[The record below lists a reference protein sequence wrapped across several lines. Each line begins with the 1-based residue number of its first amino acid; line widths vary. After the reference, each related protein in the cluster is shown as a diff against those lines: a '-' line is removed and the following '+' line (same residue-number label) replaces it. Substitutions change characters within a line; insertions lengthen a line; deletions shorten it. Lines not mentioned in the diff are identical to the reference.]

1 MDRRPNILF
10 LMGDEHRADVAGFAG
25 NPVARTPVLDAL
37 AREGTVFT
45 NAYTPAPI
53 CVPGRQ
59 SMMAGQFPR
68 TTGCERYGE
77 DLAPGHMTFA
87 RRFAQYGYATVACG
101 KLHHTGPDQM
111 QGWTARVG
119 GDVTLDPRHVAGRA
133 VDTTNPIGH
142 KWPIAKEVRR
152 AGAGR
157 GPCAV
162 ADEYTVLGA
171 IDYLT
176 RHFVDPF
183 YDRAIPDQPLLLK
196 VSLTEPHYPF
206 LAEDPERF
214 AYYLPRVDTFA
225 GQQPFDHPFLGG
237 GLRVVAGRDASERE
251 IRRATAAYY
260 AMVESMDA
268 RLGRV
273 LDALRQVGQDL
284 DEWIVVYTAD
294 HGEML
299 GEHGVFEKQKFFEG
313 SVRVPL
319 IVRWPA
325 ALIGGRAVDENV
337 SLCDLFATLCE
348 LAGVPVPGGLDS
360 RSLVPLLHG
369 DAAGWDD
376 EAVSQYN
383 GRNLMIKRGGLKY
396 QYYGEEMPEVL
407 FDLHADSGE
416 TVNVID
422 SPVHADAVKAFR
434 QRTTELGF
442 GREPQPAA

>member
-1 MDRRPNILF
+1 MERRPNVLF
-10 LMGDEHRADVAGFAG
+10 LMSDEHRADVAGYAG
-25 NPVARTPVLDAL
+25 NAVVHTPTLDRL
-37 AREGTVFT
+37 ARDAAVFA

-53 CVPGRQ
+53 CIPARQ
-59 SMMAGQFPR
+59 SLMAGQFPR

-77 DLAPGHMTFA
+77 DLPPGHMTFA
-87 RRFAQYGYATVACG
+87 RLLAEYGYATVACG

-119 GDVTLDPRHVAGRA
+119 GDVTLDSRHLAGR
-133 VDTTNPIGH
+133 VVEPTNPIGH

-162 ADEYTVLGA
+162 ADEYTVVGA

-183 YDRAIPDQPLLLK
+183 YDRAIPERPLLLK

-206 LAEDPERF
+206 LAEDPQRF
-214 AYYLPRVDTFA
+214 AYYLPRVPTYA

-237 GLRVVAGRDASERE
+237 GLRVVAGTDASERE

-268 RLGRV
+268 RLGRIV
-273 LDALRQVGQDL
+273 DALHQVGQDL
-284 DEWIVVYTAD
+284 DEWIVIYTAD

-319 IVRWPA
+319 LVRWPA
-325 ALIGGRAVDENV
+325 GLGGGGTVRQNV

-348 LAGVPVPGGLDS
+348 LTGVPAPSDLDS
-360 RSLVPLLHG
+360 RSLVPLLTGHG
-369 DAAGWDD
+369 DRWDD

-383 GRNLMIKRGGLKY
+383 GQNLMIKRDALKY
-396 QYYGEEMPEVL
+396 QYYGPDLPEVL
-407 FDLHADSGE
+407 FDLDADPGE
-416 TVNVID
+416 NRNAID
-422 SPVHADAVKAFR
+422 DPQHKDAVELFRRRRRELAF
-434 QRTTELGF
+434 G
-442 GREPQPAA
+442 G

>member
-1 MDRRPNILF
+1 MS
-10 LMGDEHRADVAGFAG
+10 DEHRADVTGYAG
-25 NPVARTPVLDAL
+25 NAVVRTPVLDRL
-37 AREGTVFT
+37 AADGTVFT

-53 CVPGRQ
+53 CVPARQ

-87 RRFAQYGYATVACG
+87 RRLAQYGYATVACG

-119 GDVTLDPRHVAGRA
+119 GDVTVDARHLPDRV
-133 VDTTNPIGH
+133 VKPTNPIGH
-142 KWPIAKEVRR
+142 KWPIVKEVQR

-157 GPCAV
+157 GPSAV
-162 ADEYTVLGA
+162 ADEYTVVGA

-183 YDRAIPDQPLLLK
+183 YDRAIPEQPLLLK
-196 VSLTEPHYPF
+196 VSLNEPHYPF
-206 LAEDPERF
+206 LAEDPQRF
-214 AYYLPRVDTFA
+214 AYYLPRVPTYA

-237 GLRVVAGRDASERE
+237 GLRVVAGTDASERE

-273 LDALRQVGQDL
+273 IDALHHVGQDL
-284 DEWIVVYTAD
+284 DEWIVIYTAD

-319 IVRWPA
+319 LVRWPA
-325 ALIGGRAVDENV
+325 GLGGGRTVRQNV

-348 LAGVPVPGGLDS
+348 LTGVPAPSGLDS
-360 RSLVPLLHG
+360 RSLVPLLRG
-369 DAAGWDD
+369 DAHGWDD

-383 GRNLMIKRGGLKY
+383 GKNLMIKRGALKY
-396 QYYGEEMPEVL
+396 QHYGPGLPEVL
-407 FDLHADSGE
+407 FDLDMDPGE
-416 TVNVID
+416 TRNVID
-422 SPVHADAVKAFR
+422 DPQHKDAVELFRRRRRELAF
-434 QRTTELGF
+434 G
-442 GREPQPAA
+442 G